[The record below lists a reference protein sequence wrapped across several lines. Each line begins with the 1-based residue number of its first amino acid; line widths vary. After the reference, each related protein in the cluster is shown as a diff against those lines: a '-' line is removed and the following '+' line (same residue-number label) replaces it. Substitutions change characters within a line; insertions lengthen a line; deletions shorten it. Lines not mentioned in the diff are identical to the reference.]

1 MTAPLVIYTDLDG
14 ALLDSKSY
22 SWRGAEEALEEIDR
36 RRVPLVFCTSKT
48 RAEVEDL
55 RRKLGNSHPFITENG
70 GGVFIPHG
78 YFAQPLDGAQRA
90 GHYHCFALGRAYAEI
105 TDELDRLA
113 ADAGVNVAGFHQ
125 MSTREVAS
133 NTGLNLRQA
142 ERARAREFDEPF
154 FFAGADSSAEQ
165 KFLRLA
171 RERGLEVARGDRFWH
186 IFAGSNKGRAVQLL
200 SRFYRKNWR
209 GHLQAA
215 ALGSSA
221 NDLPMLAAADVA
233 VLLPQPDGGFDSKV
247 LARLPAIRRAS
258 APGPA
263 GWNEA
268 VLRILKAR

>member
-1 MTAPLVIYTDLDG
+1 MAAPIVIYTDLDG

-22 SWRGAEEALEEIDR
+22 SWHAAEEALEEIDR

-55 RRKLGNSHPFITENG
+55 RRKLGNAHPFITENG

-78 YFAQPLDGAQRA
+78 YFSQPLDGARRA
-90 GHYHCFALGRAYAEI
+90 GHYHCFALGRPYAEI
-105 TDELDRLA
+105 VEELERIA
-113 ADAGVNVAGFHQ
+113 AEAGAEVAGFHQ
-125 MSTREVAS
+125 MSAREVAS
-133 NTGLNLRQA
+133 NTGLNARQT
-142 ERARAREFDEPF
+142 ERARARDFDEPF
-154 FFAGADSSAEQ
+154 FFAGANAAAEER
-165 KFLRLA
+165 FLRLA
-171 RERGLEVARGDRFWH
+171 GEHGLQVVRGDRFWH
-186 IFAGSNKGRAVQLL
+186 ISAGSDKGRAVQLL

-209 GHLQAA
+209 GHLQAI

-233 VLLPQPDGGFDSKV
+233 VLLPEASGSFAPEV
-247 LARLPAIRRAS
+247 LARLPAVRRGN

-268 VLRILKAR
+268 VLRILGA